1 MLDIVSSCNPVQYQG
16 KLIMQTW
23 ENGEKPNFR
32 PNFGPGKIF
41 SWVLLVVSSLLSS
54 YGI

>member
-23 ENGEKPNFR
+23 ENGEKPNVR

-41 SWVLLVVSSLLSS
+41 SWVLLVVSPLLSS